1 MINEY
6 GVLGNKSEIRKINST
21 NVLVSNSAREHQFES
36 LKNSD
41 GHLILEFERSK
52 YKVPHKLSSF

>member
-36 LKNSD
+36 LKNLTD
-41 GHLILEFERSK
+41 I
-52 YKVPHKLSSF
+52 